1 MWGGIERAGAHMFG
15 IGAGEWVLIL
25 LVILVVF
32 GASKLPQLGDGL
44 GRAIKNFKRAVT
56 SANEIEVSP
65 KKSEIPDEQTK
76 PGSAQSGEQ
85 APKP

>member
-1 MWGGIERAGAHMFG
+1 MGLGT
-15 IGAGEWVLIL
+15 GEIILIF
-25 LVILVVF
+25 LVVMVVF

-65 KKSEIPDEQTK
+65 KKPEMSGSAESEKQDSTK
-76 PGSAQSGEQ
+76 PTDKAS
-85 APKP
+85 